1 MEKIPRSERI
11 LWEGRR
17 TVKSF
22 YDMIFCGSLLIVASS
37 LTPLFLALAGIQYF
51 SLFGLLVGAFLFLLA
66 IFLSLS
72 YRYVVTERALRKEY
86 SFFARSRE
94 EVPLDRIT
102 NVVVSQDIVGRALGF
117 GNVRADTAGTAYM
130 GISFIGV
137 EDPYG
142 CAETIRRVVENVKKR
157 HSDQSNEDRKC
168 DPIDIMEIQRVD
180 SEAAEKKISKVKDEL
195 ASMIKNLPF
204 RSRVSSSTNGND
216 RILYIPMQPLYDYV
230 LDRLRRSPD
239 KPIKETV
246 KAVFRFA
253 AEHLGWKQPIG
264 ALGN

>member
-51 SLFGLLVGAFLFLLA
+51 SLFGLFVGACLFILALL
-66 IFLSLS
+66 LSLS

-94 EVPLDRIT
+94 EVPLERIT

-117 GNVRADTAGTAYM
+117 GNVRADTGGPAYM

-142 CAETIRRVVENVKKR
+142 CVETIRRAVENVKKR
-157 HSDQSNEDRKC
+157 HSNQSDEDRKC
-168 DPIDIMEIQRVD
+168 DPVDVAEIERIV
-180 SEAAEKKISKVKDEL
+180 SEAVEKKISEVKDEL
-195 ASMIKNLPF
+195 VSMIKNISF
-204 RSRVSSSTNGND
+204 RSTVSSSTNRND
-216 RILYIPMQPLYDYV
+216 SIVYIPRQPLYDFV

-239 KPIKETV
+239 EPIRETV
-246 KAVFRFA
+246 KTVFRFA
-253 AEHLGWKQPIG
+253 AEHLGWK
-264 ALGN
+264 

>member
-1 MEKIPRSERI
+1 MEKI

-22 YDMIFCGSLLIVASS
+22 YDMIFCGSLLIVVSS
-37 LTPLFLALAGIQYF
+37 LTPLFLALPGIEYF
-51 SLFGLLVGAFLFLLA
+51 TLFGLLVGACLFILA

-94 EVPLDRIT
+94 EVPLERIT
-102 NVVVSQDIVGRALGF
+102 NVVVSQDIVGRMLGF

-142 CAETIRRVVENVKKR
+142 CAETIRRAIENVKK
-157 HSDQSNEDRKC
+157 H
-168 DPIDIMEIQRVD
+168 
-180 SEAAEKKISKVKDEL
+180 
-195 ASMIKNLPF
+195 
-204 RSRVSSSTNGND
+204 
-216 RILYIPMQPLYDYV
+216 
-230 LDRLRRSPD
+230 
-239 KPIKETV
+239 
-246 KAVFRFA
+246 
-253 AEHLGWKQPIG
+253 
-264 ALGN
+264 